1 MVGLSQFISIIGY
14 GRVPSNGA
22 PEWSC
27 ITGITREG
35 ARAAGAC
42 NHLRNRAAPVIIYGT
57 SPVEAGQRATE
68 RADHALDNGKRRRR
82 LRPNG
87 WALLAGVASYPVPR
101 EVVEADPAQKRRYR
115 IWKKL
120 MLRFLDSAI
129 SAITSRAWS
138 NMSTSVSSISIFT
151 SCRSCAPIAAST
163 WSRSI
168 PVCA

>member
-42 NHLRNRAAPVIIYGT
+42 NHLRNRGAPVIIYGT
-57 SPVEAGQRATE
+57 PPVEAGQRRPNALITPWISEATPP
-68 RADHALDNGKRRRR
+68 

-101 EVVEADPAQKRRYR
+101 EDVEADPRR
-115 IWKKL
+115 
-120 MLRFLDSAI
+120 SGAI
-129 SAITSRAWS
+129 AYGKS
-138 NMSTSVSSISIFT
+138 
-151 SCRSCAPIAAST
+151 
-163 WSRSI
+163 
-168 PVCA
+168 